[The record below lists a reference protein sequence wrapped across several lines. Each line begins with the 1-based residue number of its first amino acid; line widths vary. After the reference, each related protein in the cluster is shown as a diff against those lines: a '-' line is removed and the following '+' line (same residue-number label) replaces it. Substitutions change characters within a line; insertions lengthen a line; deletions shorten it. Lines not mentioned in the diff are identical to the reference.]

1 MNGAGPS
8 QAVSAPLGA
17 VQRRSRKRGG
27 SYV

>member
-8 QAVSAPLGA
+8 QAVSAPWGA
-17 VQRRSRKRGG
+17 EQRRSRKRGG

>member
-8 QAVSAPLGA
+8 QAVRVLLGA